1 MPTVL
6 AVVSVFELVFGLSLL
21 AHASARGGIYVLL
34 GVCFAAMAVTWSRPT
49 VVDTRGVRAVGR
61 LRRTAWANV
70 AAIDRPNSHEGSL
83 VIVLKNGRR
92 VQTGF
97 PADMLS
103 RMATL
108 QDDARRRLTGS

>member
-1 MPTVL
+1 M
-6 AVVSVFELVFGLSLL
+6 
-21 AHASARGGIYVLL
+21 
-34 GVCFAAMAVTWSRPT
+34 
-49 VVDTRGVRAVGR
+49 
-61 LRRTAWANV
+61 

-97 PADMLS
+97 PADMFS

-108 QDDARRRLTGS
+108 QDEARRRLTGS